1 MSINNIGSN
10 DKDINNIA
18 CKWFAAKIYVL
29 IEHSIFWKKWI
40 QLQCEEKYRYKHACT
55 AANYME
61 KKDISTTCL
70 WVAFKSTK

>member
-1 MSINNIGSN
+1 MVCSKNIRTNSIVY
-10 DKDINNIA
+10 
-18 CKWFAAKIYVL
+18 F
-29 IEHSIFWKKWI
+29 
-40 QLQCEEKYRYKHACT
+40 EKNEFNYNVRKNKNKHACT

>member
-18 CKWFAAKIYVL
+18 CKWFAAKIYVR
-29 IEHSIFWKKWI
+29 I

-55 AANYME
+55 AANYMG

-70 WVAFKSTK
+70 LVAFKSTK